1 MQDDYEESIRTL
13 RAQKFGFQYSEFE
26 GNIGCIVNGDG
37 LALEALDLIKAK
49 KGSIACFLNIKG
61 GVDKDKIAT
70 GIKIIMTN
78 PRVEGIL
85 INVLGGFLRCNLIAD
100 GILAA
105 TQEVGLNV
113 PLVLRLEGTNKEE
126 AQNILSQSNLPI
138 IFADNMDS
146 AINILMKQ
154 MEIND

>member
-1 MQDDYEESIRTL
+1 M
-13 RAQKFGFQYSEFE
+13 
-26 GNIGCIVNGDG
+26 
-37 LALEALDLIKAK
+37 
-49 KGSIACFLNIKG
+49 ACFLNVKG
-61 GVDKDKIAT
+61 GVDKDKIAA

-105 TQEVGLNV
+105 TQEVGMNV
-113 PLVLRLEGTNKEE
+113 PIVLRLEGTNKEE
-126 AQNILSQSNLPI
+126 AKNILAQSNLPI
-138 IFADNMDS
+138 IFADNMNN
-146 AINILMKQ
+146 AITILLKQ

>member
-1 MQDDYEESIRTL
+1 
-13 RAQKFGFQYSEFE
+13 
-26 GNIGCIVNGDG
+26 
-37 LALEALDLIKAK
+37 
-49 KGSIACFLNIKG
+49 
-61 GVDKDKIAT
+61 
-70 GIKIIMTN
+70 MTN